1 MNKQVKRWSCL
12 TLAGLTAFSLVGCKK
27 KTEGNGEQIYNPET
41 RPVVFS
47 TSALDGNFNPFFA
60 TSAPDVSI
68 AGQTQLSMLT
78 TNAEEKAVCG
88 DEYATVAK
96 AYTEKVNG
104 TGEDKTTTYEF
115 VIKNGIK
122 FSDGEPLTIKD
133 VLFNLYVYLDPMY
146 MGSSTIYSTKIQG
159 LQAYRQQNPEADSD
173 NASALEQEDYNRA
186 EVRLQN
192 MVDYLDELSGP
203 LPSSDVL
210 AQTQEGQDVL
220 KVMEL
225 YAEAVESDW
234 NTYST
239 ALEGYKDDYKF
250 TEGWELFYFL
260 MRLVDEQWEE
270 VVVDGVTRKQK
281 RTDTNG
287 KILTGFDA
295 DKNGDVD
302 GQGFIDEMNEAVNS
316 TTLAEYRDKNGL
328 ADDDAGNA
336 LAKSYIQRDTAI
348 ARVYAANTT
357 TKEDFP
363 KAISRVGSELTNE
376 FVAEA
381 RQERLENAEDSVDSI
396 SGITTYK
403 TTTFDGKDL
412 GASHDVLKI
421 VIDGEDPRA
430 IWNFAF
436 AVAPM
441 HYYSNAEQIEK
452 AKNGQGFGV
461 DFGNKEFFDTVLK
474 DSKKS
479 ALPVGAGTY
488 MATDVNGN
496 DLSVANN
503 DGTKFFKNNWVY
515 YKRNP
520 YFETVGSGVSN
531 AKIKYMRYMVVSS
544 DQIFNSLVA
553 EDIDIGEPSAT
564 PTNIGKLAQPDL
576 MQYLGYKDYYTNGYG
591 YVGVNPAKVPDIN
604 IRQAILK
611 SMNVALTI
619 NYYGDYAS
627 QIYRPM
633 STTSWAYPDGATSA
647 YKDDFVDLTFTRE
660 KSVIRDLVR
669 NANPEYMKLTF
680 TIAGETKDHPAYRM
694 FQDAA
699 DFLNDCDCGF
709 DITVITDVSALKK
722 LTTGELAVWAAAWS
736 SALDPDLYQVYHKD
750 SNATSVKNWGYD
762 KIVKTDDPTYAYERK
777 IVMGGNENNPDL
789 SMIIDQARETTEKGE
804 RIELYAQALDMIMS
818 LCVELPTYQRKD
830 LVVYNKKFI
839 NEKTLNQ
846 TPTHATG
853 VFEKLWELNYN

>member
-1 MNKQVKRWSCL
+1 
-12 TLAGLTAFSLVGCKK
+12 
-27 KTEGNGEQIYNPET
+27 
-41 RPVVFS
+41 
-47 TSALDGNFNPFFA
+47 
-60 TSAPDVSI
+60 
-68 AGQTQLSMLT
+68 
-78 TNAEEKAVCG
+78 
-88 DEYATVAK
+88 
-96 AYTEKVNG
+96 
-104 TGEDKTTTYEF
+104 
-115 VIKNGIK
+115 IK
-122 FSDGEPLTIKD
+122 FSDGVDLTIKD

-159 LQAYRQQNPEADSD
+159 LQAYRLQDPFADEDS
-173 NASALEQEDYNRA
+173 ASAAEQDDYDAA

-192 MVDYLDELSGP
+192 IVDYLEECSGG
-203 LPSSDVL
+203 LPSKEEL
-210 AQTQEGQDVL
+210 ALTIEGQDIL
-220 KVMEL
+220 KAMEL
-225 YAEAVESDW
+225 YQEAVESDW
-234 NTYST
+234 NSYST
-239 ALEGYKDDYKF
+239 ALESYQDEYKF

-260 MRLVDEQWEE
+260 MGLVKEQWET
-270 VVVDGVTRKQK
+270 VSVGGVIKEQK
-281 RTDTNG
+281 RTDTSG
-287 KILTGFDA
+287 KTLTDFDA
-295 DKNGDVD
+295 DKD
-302 GQGFIDEMNEAVNS
+302 GVVAGQAFIDEINEAVND
-316 TTLAEYRDKNGL
+316 TTLAAYRTQYDL
-328 ADDDAGNA
+328 ANDDAGNA
-336 LAKSYIQRDTAI
+336 LAKEYIQKDTAI
-348 ARVYAANTT
+348 TRVYEANTT
-357 TKEDFP
+357 SIDGMYM
-363 KAISRVGSELTNE
+363 ALSRVSSELTNE

-381 RQERLENAEDSVDSI
+381 RQERLENVTDSVDSI
-396 SGITTYK
+396 SGITTYS

-441 HYYSNAEQIEK
+441 HYYSNAEQIQK

-496 DLSVANN
+496 DLSVESN

-553 EDIDIGEPSAT
+553 EDIDVGEPSAT
-564 PTNIGKLAQPDL
+564 PTNIGKLAQADL

-591 YVGVNPAKVPDIN
+591 YVGVNPEHVPDIRV
-604 IRQAILK
+604 RQAILR

-633 STTSWAYPDGATSA
+633 STTSWAYPDSVTTA
-647 YKDDFVDLTFTRE
+647 YKNDEYDVDLTFTRSISEIQGLVSHLTPEE
-660 KSVIRDLVR
+660 KEKQL
-669 NANPEYMKLTF
+669 KLTF

-699 DFLNDCDCGF
+699 GFLNDDCDCGF

-722 LTTGELAVWAAAWS
+722 LATGDLAVWAAAWS

-762 KIVKTDDPTYAYERK
+762 KIVKTADETYNYERQ
-777 IVMGGNENNPDL
+777 IVMGEGML
-789 SMIIDQARETTEKGE
+789 SDVIDAARATTDKEE
-804 RIELYAQALDMIMS
+804 RIGLYAQALDMIMS

-830 LVVYNKKFI
+830 LVVYNKKI
-839 NEKTLNQ
+839 IDESTLNQ

>member
-1 MNKQVKRWSCL
+1 MNKQVKRWTCL

-27 KTEGNGEQIYNPET
+27 KPEGNGEQTYNPET

-78 TNAEEKAVCG
+78 TNASEEAVCG

-96 AYTEKVNG
+96 DYTIKTTG
-104 TGEDKTTTYEF
+104 TGDSKETTYEF

-122 FSDGEPLTIKD
+122 FSDGVDLTIKD

-146 MGSSTIYSTKIQG
+146 MGSSTIYSTKIKG
-159 LQAYRQQNPEADSD
+159 LQAYRQQNPEADEDS
-173 NASALEQEDYNRA
+173 ASALEQADYDSA
-186 EVRLQN
+186 EVRLLDII
-192 MVDYLDELSGP
+192 DYLDECSGG
-203 LPSSDVL
+203 LPSDSEL
-210 AQTQEGQDVL
+210 ALTQEGKDIL
-220 KVMEL
+220 KIMEL
-225 YAEAVESDW
+225 YQKAVESDW

-260 MRLVDEQWEE
+260 MGLVDEQWET
-270 VVVDGVTRKQK
+270 VSVDGVIKDQK
-281 RTDTNG
+281 RKENG

-295 DKNGDVD
+295 DKNGVVA
-302 GQGFIDEMNEAVNS
+302 GQAFIDEMEEAVTE
-316 TTLAEYRDKNGL
+316 TTIAEYRTKYEL
-328 ADDDAGNA
+328 ANDDAGNA
-336 LAKSYIQRDTAI
+336 LAKEYIQRDVAVT
-348 ARVYAANTT
+348 RVYEANTT
-357 TKEDFP
+357 SVDGLFM
-363 KAISRVGSELTNE
+363 AISRVSSEITDE

-381 RQERLENAEDSVDSI
+381 RQERLENAEASVDSI

-403 TTTFDGKDL
+403 TTSFNGKDL

-441 HYYSNAEQIEK
+441 HYYSSAEQVEK
-452 AKNGQGFGV
+452 AKNGEGFGV
-461 DFGNKEFFDTVLK
+461 DFGNKAFFDTVLK

-553 EDIDIGEPSAT
+553 ENIDIGEPSAT
-564 PTNIGKLAQPDL
+564 PANIAKLAEKDI

-591 YVGVNPAKVPDIN
+591 YVGVNPEYVPNIN
-604 IRQAILK
+604 VRQAILR

-647 YKDDFVDLTFTRE
+647 YKDDNVNLTFTRN
-660 KSVIRDLVR
+660 KSEIQALVAGVS
-669 NANPEYMKLTF
+669 ANELKLTF

-722 LTTGELAVWAAAWS
+722 LATGQLAVWAAAWS

-762 KIVKTDDPTYAYERK
+762 RILKDNDDALKLERNIIV
-777 IVMGGNENNPDL
+777 NEL
-789 SMIIDQARETTEKGE
+789 SPLIDAARETTDKGE
-804 RIELYAQALDMIMS
+804 RIELYAQALDSIMK

-853 VFEKLWELNYN
+853 VFDKLWELNYN

>member
-27 KTEGNGEQIYNPET
+27 KPEGSGEQIYNPET

-122 FSDGEPLTIKD
+122 FSDGVDLTIKD

-159 LQAYRQQNPEADSD
+159 LQAYRQQDPEADADS
-173 NASALEQEDYNRA
+173 ASSAEQADYDSA

-192 MVDYLDELSGP
+192 MVDYLDDCGSG
-203 LPSSDVL
+203 LPSKEEL
-210 AQTQEGQDVL
+210 AQTQEGKDVL

-239 ALEGYKDDYKF
+239 ALEGYKDEYKF

-260 MRLVDEQWEE
+260 MGLVYEQWET
-270 VVVDGVTRKQK
+270 VDVDGVIRDQK
-281 RTDTNG
+281 RTDANG
-287 KILTGFDA
+287 KILTGFDT
-295 DKNGDVD
+295 DKNGVVA
-302 GQGFIDEMNEAVNS
+302 GQAFIDEMNEAV
-316 TTLAEYRDKNGL
+316 TDTAIAEYRTKYEL
-328 ADDDAGNA
+328 ANDDAGNA
-336 LAKSYIQRDTAI
+336 LAKTYIQRDTAI
-348 ARVYAANTT
+348 TRVYEANTT
-357 TKEDFP
+357 SIDGIYM
-363 KAISRVGSELTNE
+363 AISRVGSEITNE
-376 FVAEA
+376 FVADA
-381 RQERLENAEDSVDSI
+381 RQERLENATNSVDSI

-564 PTNIGKLAQPDL
+564 PTNIGKLAQADL
-576 MQYLGYKDYYTNGYG
+576 MQYLGYKDYFTNGYG
-591 YVGVNPAKVPDIN
+591 YVGVNPEYVPNIKV
-604 IRQAILK
+604 RQAILR

-633 STTSWAYPDGATSA
+633 STTSWAYPDGVTSA
-647 YKDDFVDLTFTRE
+647 YKDSNVDLTFTRN
-660 KSVIRDLVR
+660 KSDIQALVAGVPANDL
-669 NANPEYMKLTF
+669 KLTF

-722 LTTGELAVWAAAWS
+722 LATGQLAVWAAAWS

-762 KIVKTDDPTYAYERK
+762 RIIKENDPALAYERNV
-777 IVMGGNENNPDL
+777 ITGEGML
-789 SMIIDQARETTEKGE
+789 SDVIDWARETTDKGE

>member
-1 MNKQVKRWSCL
+1 M
-12 TLAGLTAFSLVGCKK
+12 GL
-27 KTEGNGEQIYNPET
+27 
-41 RPVVFS
+41 
-47 TSALDGNFNPFFA
+47 
-60 TSAPDVSI
+60 
-68 AGQTQLSMLT
+68 
-78 TNAEEKAVCG
+78 
-88 DEYATVAK
+88 
-96 AYTEKVNG
+96 
-104 TGEDKTTTYEF
+104 
-115 VIKNGIK
+115 
-122 FSDGEPLTIKD
+122 
-133 VLFNLYVYLDPMY
+133 VY
-146 MGSSTIYSTKIQG
+146 
-159 LQAYRQQNPEADSD
+159 
-173 NASALEQEDYNRA
+173 
-186 EVRLQN
+186 
-192 MVDYLDELSGP
+192 
-203 LPSSDVL
+203 
-210 AQTQEGQDVL
+210 
-220 KVMEL
+220 
-225 YAEAVESDW
+225 
-234 NTYST
+234 
-239 ALEGYKDDYKF
+239 
-250 TEGWELFYFL
+250 
-260 MRLVDEQWEE
+260 EQWET
-270 VVVDGVTRKQK
+270 VDVDGVIRDQK

-295 DKNGDVD
+295 DKNGVVA
-302 GQGFIDEMNEAVNS
+302 GQAFIDEMNEAV
-316 TTLAEYRDKNGL
+316 TDTAIAEYRTKYEL
-328 ADDDAGNA
+328 ANDDAGNA
-336 LAKSYIQRDTAI
+336 LAKTYIQRDTAI
-348 ARVYAANTT
+348 TRVYEANTT
-357 TKEDFP
+357 SIDGIYM
-363 KAISRVGSELTNE
+363 AISRVGSEITNE
-376 FVAEA
+376 FVADA
-381 RQERLENAEDSVDSI
+381 RQERLENATNSVDSI

-461 DFGNKEFFDTVLK
+461 DFGIKEFFDTVLK

-564 PTNIGKLAQPDL
+564 PTNIGKLAQADL
-576 MQYLGYKDYYTNGYG
+576 MQYLGYKDYFTNGYG
-591 YVGVNPAKVPDIN
+591 YVGVNPEYVPNIKV
-604 IRQAILK
+604 RQAILR

-633 STTSWAYPDGATSA
+633 STTSWAYPDGVTSA
-647 YKDDFVDLTFTRE
+647 YKDSNVDLTFTRN
-660 KSVIRDLVR
+660 KSDIQALVAGVPANDL
-669 NANPEYMKLTF
+669 KLTF

-722 LTTGELAVWAAAWS
+722 LATGQLAVWAAAWS

-762 KIVKTDDPTYAYERK
+762 RIIKENDYDLAYERNI
-777 IVMGGNENNPDL
+777 IVNEL
-789 SMIIDQARETTEKGE
+789 SPLIDAARETTEKGE
-804 RIELYAQALDMIMS
+804 RIDLYAQALDSIMK

>member
-1 MNKQVKRWSCL
+1 MNKQIKRWSCL

-27 KTEGNGEQIYNPET
+27 DPEGNGEQIYNPET

-104 TGEDKTTTYEF
+104 TGDDKTTTYEF

-122 FSDGEPLTIKD
+122 FSDGVDLTIKD

-159 LQAYRQQNPEADSD
+159 LQAYRQQDPEADEDS
-173 NASALEQEDYNRA
+173 ASSAEQADYDAA

-192 MVDYLDELSGP
+192 IVDYLEDCGSG
-203 LPSSDVL
+203 LPSKEEL
-210 AQTQEGQDVL
+210 ALTQEGKDVL

-239 ALEGYKDDYKF
+239 ALEGYQDEYRF

-260 MRLVDEQWEE
+260 MGLVDEQWEQ
-270 VVVDGVTRKQK
+270 VSVDGVIRDQK

-295 DKNGDVD
+295 DKYGVVA
-302 GQGFIDEMNEAVNS
+302 GQAFIDEMNEAVNE
-316 TTLAEYRDKNGL
+316 TALKEYREKNNL
-328 ADDDAGNA
+328 ADNEEGNA

-348 ARVYAANTT
+348 TRVYEANTT
-357 TKEDFP
+357 SIDGIYM
-363 KAISRVGSELTNE
+363 AISRVGSEITNE

-381 RQERLENAEDSVDSI
+381 RQERLENATNSVDSI

-479 ALPVGAGTY
+479 ALPVGAGVY

-564 PTNIGKLAQPDL
+564 PTNIGKLAQADL

-591 YVGVNPAKVPDIN
+591 YVGVNPEFVPNIKV
-604 IRQAILK
+604 RQAILK

-633 STTSWAYPDGATSA
+633 STTSWAYPDSATSA
-647 YKDDFVDLTFTRE
+647 YKDDFVDLTFTRS
-660 KSVIRDLVR
+660 KSEIQTLVAGVPAKDL
-669 NANPEYMKLTF
+669 ELTF

-722 LTTGELAVWAAAWS
+722 LATGDLAVWAAAWS

-762 KIVKTDDPTYAYERK
+762 KIIKENDPDLAYERNI
-777 IVMGGNENNPDL
+777 IVNEL
-789 SMIIDQARETTEKGE
+789 SPLIDAARETTDKGE
-804 RIELYAQALDMIMS
+804 RIDLYAQALDSIMK

>member
-27 KTEGNGEQIYNPET
+27 KPEGSGEQIYNPET

-133 VLFNLYVYLDPMY
+133 VLFNLYVYLDPVY
-146 MGSSTIYSTKIQG
+146 FGSSTIYSTKIQG
-159 LQAYRQQNPEADSD
+159 LQAYRQQNLNADEDS
-173 NASALEQEDYNRA
+173 ASSLEQSDYNSAQIRIDN
-186 EVRLQN
+186 VLDILFDSNTQ
-192 MVDYLDELSGP
+192 MSDIDYDS
-203 LPSSDVL
+203 
-210 AQTQEGQDVL
+210 QEGKDILQAIEFYDQAL
-220 KVMEL
+220 Q
-225 YAEAVESDW
+225 SDW
-234 NTYST
+234 NSYST
-239 ALEGYKDDYKF
+239 SLEGYKDEYNF

-260 MRLVDEQWEE
+260 TGVVTEQKDLNTQA
-270 VVVDGVTRKQK
+270 VLKG
-281 RTDTNG
+281 TNG
-287 KILTGFDA
+287 KNLTILDPDYYDPT
-295 DKNGDVD
+295 KVNG
-302 GQGFIDEMNEAVNS
+302 QHYIDDMEEAV
-316 TTLAEYRDKNGL
+316 TDTAIAEYRTQYGL
-328 ADDDAGNA
+328 ANDDAGNA
-336 LAKSYIQRDTAI
+336 LAKEYIQRDTAI
-348 ARVYAANTT
+348 EQVRQANTASITGLT
-357 TKEDFP
+357 T
-363 KAISRVGSELTNE
+363 IVYRVMSELTNE

-762 KIVKTDDPTYAYERK
+762 KIVKTDDDAYNYERN
-777 IVMGGNENNPDL
+777 IVTGEGML
-789 SMIIDQARETTEKGE
+789 SDVIDWARETTDKGE